1 VHTKVLRILPALLVL
16 AAPLAAHHS
25 VPVNFDQ
32 SREVTIRGVI
42 TEIRWINPHSRFR
55 LDVKQEDGSVVEW
68 LVEMGAI
75 NTMQRAGFQTEK
87 FAVGDPVT
95 IIGNPGRRDRVVL
108 LRTAVLQDGTKLS
121 P

>member
-1 VHTKVLRILPALLVL
+1 MHLTLLRL
-16 AAPLAAHHS
+16 APVMLMSGAPLLAHHS

-32 SREVTIRGVI
+32 SREITITGVM

-55 LDVKQEDGSVVEW
+55 LDVKQEDGSMLEW

-75 NTMQRAGFQTEK
+75 NTMKRAGFQTER

-108 LRTAVLQDGTKLS
+108 LRTAVLQDGTRLS